1 MRNNTT
7 FTSAI
12 SNIEFPENDR
22 VSGKT
27 IRTSILNL
35 ILEDFPDFD
44 VNDSISVQ
52 ELNVYREK
60 YISKFLQTEI
70 SQLSKLEKDVVRS
83 LGDDT
88 SFVAKV
94 EEEVD
99 TRNYGQ
105 IVADK
110 VAAFGGSWTFI
121 IAFFVFISIWIGSNV
136 IIFTNKEFD
145 PYPFILLN
153 LILSC
158 IAALQAPV
166 IMMSQNRQEEKD
178 RERAKKDYMINLKS
192 ELEIRMLDEKLD
204 HLIMHQQQELIEIQK
219 VQIEN
224 QGSVRALIKVE
235 GIHQST
241 QGKQLLPF
249 VLRLYFYENSNSI
262 RAIHSFVYDADENHD
277 FIKGIGFRFD
287 ALLKDFDKAEE
298 ILQSAYEKEPS
309 EAVIYDHYGDVLWT
323 NGKQIQARYVWQNAI
338 KLKNIEQDLKE
349 SINKKIIFGLDDADK
364 NKS

>member
-1 MRNNTT
+1 MSNNTT
-7 FTSAI
+7 FKSAI
-12 SNIEFPENDR
+12 SNVEFPEHDR

-52 ELNVYREK
+52 VLNVYREK

-121 IAFFVFISIWIGSNV
+121 IAFFIFISIWIGSNV

-158 IAALQAPV
+158 VAALQAPV

-192 ELEIRMLDEKLD
+192 ELEIRMLDDKID
-204 HLIMHQQQELIEIQK
+204 HLVMHQQQELIEIQK
-219 VQIEN
+219 VQIEMMN
-224 QGSVRALIKVE
+224 
-235 GIHQST
+235 
-241 QGKQLLPF
+241 
-249 VLRLYFYENSNSI
+249 
-262 RAIHSFVYDADENHD
+262 D
-277 FIKGIGFRFD
+277 
-287 ALLKDFDKAEE
+287 
-298 ILQSAYEKEPS
+298 ILNRMK
-309 EAVIYDHYGDVLWT
+309 
-323 NGKQIQARYVWQNAI
+323 
-338 KLKNIEQDLKE
+338 
-349 SINKKIIFGLDDADK
+349 
-364 NKS
+364 

>member
-1 MRNNTT
+1 M
-7 FTSAI
+7 F
-12 SNIEFPENDR
+12 E
-22 VSGKT
+22 
-27 IRTSILNL
+27 ILNL

-94 EEEVD
+94 EEEAD

-121 IAFFVFISIWIGSNV
+121 ISFFIFISIWIGSNV
-136 IIFTNKEFD
+136 FVFTHKEFD

-192 ELEIRMLDEKLD
+192 ELEIRMLDDKID
-204 HLIMHQQQELIEIQK
+204 HLVMHQQQELIEIQK
-219 VQIEN
+219 VQIEMMN
-224 QGSVRALIKVE
+224 DILNRIK
-235 GIHQST
+235 
-241 QGKQLLPF
+241 
-249 VLRLYFYENSNSI
+249 
-262 RAIHSFVYDADENHD
+262 
-277 FIKGIGFRFD
+277 
-287 ALLKDFDKAEE
+287 
-298 ILQSAYEKEPS
+298 
-309 EAVIYDHYGDVLWT
+309 
-323 NGKQIQARYVWQNAI
+323 
-338 KLKNIEQDLKE
+338 
-349 SINKKIIFGLDDADK
+349 
-364 NKS
+364 